1 MRQGGLDNTPGSSP
15 RVWGQALPPQLKVQ
29 GPLVVPVE
37 AILCYLA
44 LLILV
49 ILFACPLLP
58 FTSASQPVQTERQ
71 LNWHELIKPPSNNGL
86 LTGLVVQINVAGDR
100 QARWPC

>member
-1 MRQGGLDNTPGSSP
+1 MPESSP
-15 RVWGQALPPQLKVQ
+15 RVWGQALPPQLKIQ
-29 GPLVVPVE
+29 GPLVVPAE
-37 AILCYLA
+37 AVLHYLG

-58 FTSASQPVQTERQ
+58 SMSASQLVQIEGQ
-71 LNWHELIKPPSNNGL
+71 LTWHELIKAPSNNGL
-86 LTGLVVQINVAGDR
+86 LTGLVVQINVASDR